1 MKEEGGGR
9 GLGLARR
16 LDSSILPGGVD
27 LPQEASK
34 SGNGGTSAGAA
45 AGWHQFI
52 LIN

>member
-16 LDSSILPGGVD
+16 LDSSVLPGGVD

-34 SGNGGTSAGAA
+34 SGNGGTSAEAA
-45 AGWHQFI
+45 AGWRQFI